1 VLTTTSEINPLLDEV
16 QPAASTAPSC
26 AIVEI
31 DQWRDSIF
39 GIPAN
44 STPLG
49 ALIEEYEGDPSKNAE
64 LQDARRVLVERI
76 NEFTPNTL
84 KRLRLEK
91 GLSQIALARQIG
103 STQAQI
109 ARVESGRQ
117 DVQVSTITRIA
128 EALEIEPFDA
138 IRAFL
143 VQRDDVNKN
152 A

>member
-1 VLTTTSEINPLLDEV
+1 M
-16 QPAASTAPSC
+16 
-26 AIVEI
+26 
-31 DQWRDSIF
+31 
-39 GIPAN
+39 
-44 STPLG
+44 
-49 ALIEEYEGDPSKNAE
+49 
-64 LQDARRVLVERI
+64 ERI